1 MTAFILFIISLLS
14 LSALI
19 LYKSW
24 KLRTKGPSLRT
35 GDTLHVHKHW
45 FSHEELGALR
55 TRAWE
60 KAKKNLHLAI
70 LSMIKTWIVI
80 VHIVQKRLREKFPKI
95 FKEPTAT
102 DKTKTSSP
110 FLKTVAE
117 YKTKIKRFKKK
128 IKEQDL

>member
-14 LSALI
+14 ISGLI

-24 KLRTKGPSLRT
+24 RLRT
-35 GDTLHVHKHW
+35 GRAEHTHESIPHAHKHW
-45 FSHEELGALR
+45 FSQDELNALKGR
-55 TRAWE
+55 VWE
-60 KAKKNLHLAI
+60 TTKSKLHLAI
-70 LSMIKTWIVI
+70 LSIIKTWIVI
-80 VHIVQKRLREKFPKI
+80 VHIVQKRLREKFPKV
-95 FKEPTAT
+95 FKESTPEE
-102 DKTKTSSP
+102 KGKSSP